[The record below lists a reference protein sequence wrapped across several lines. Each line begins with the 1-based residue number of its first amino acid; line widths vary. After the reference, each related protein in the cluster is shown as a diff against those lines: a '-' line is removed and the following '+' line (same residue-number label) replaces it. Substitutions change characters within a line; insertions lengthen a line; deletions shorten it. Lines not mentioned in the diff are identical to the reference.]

1 MTFNNCGPSYSDS
14 IDINVVRTSALGV
27 DDYEDAGVKIY
38 PNPTEGIVTIEMP
51 FEDRKC
57 RMEVVNMAGQT
68 VLKRKVF
75 PNGGLINETLDLSDQ
90 AKGLYMVRINGEAL
104 RSAIMVK

>member
-1 MTFNNCGPSYSDS
+1 MW
-14 IDINVVRTSALGV
+14 IRTSALGV
-27 DDYEDAGVKIY
+27 GDFEDAEVKIY